1 MATTQ
6 LQLPPQSIE
15 AEEAILGGIL
25 LDPNAMGIVSAILDK
40 EAFYLDCHKT
50 IYQAFLNLQFKNK
63 PHENLILLTDQLTKQ
78 GELDHV
84 GGRNKLATLIDRT
97 VSAANID
104 ALAQLVMEKYTK
116 RRLMIAGDAIARA
129 GQDLWTD
136 PDDAIE
142 FAETQIFEISQKQ
155 HGDRYQLGSA
165 KQMAIELFDYLESGK
180 IQGSKIGWYD
190 LENLTGGLHKSK
202 LKIIGGESH
211 MGKSHVMLAEAYGL
225 LLQGLPVVY
234 ISPEMDKKQVNLRM
248 LAIITGID
256 SAELLD
262 NSHKY
267 LDQIVEGIDK
277 LSELPWKVYD
287 HSSPTV
293 GSIASTVRR
302 AITEFGC
309 PLGAVY
315 IDYLQQIPLSGKQL
329 LSYEIGQVVRGIRD
343 IAKYHEVP
351 IVLGSQLNRSNANAD
366 NKRPN
371 KDMLRNSGEIH
382 EVCDQLVLL
391 YRPGFVSKDPSDQT
405 IELIVEKNRVT
416 GKLGTATM
424 LCDLRTSKFMNLAKS
439 QY

>member
-6 LQLPPQSIE
+6 LQLPPQNIE

-25 LDPNAMGIVSAILDK
+25 LDPNALGIVSAILDK
-40 EAFYLDCHKT
+40 EAFYLDCHKI
-50 IYQAFLNLQFKNK
+50 IYQALLNLQLQNK
-63 PHENLILLTDQLTKQ
+63 PSENMILLADQLTKQ
-78 GELDHV
+78 SQLQDI
-84 GGRNKLATLIDRT
+84 GGRNKLTALIDRT

-104 ALAQLVMEKYTK
+104 ALAKLVMEKYTK
-116 RRLMIAGDAIARA
+116 RRLMIAGDAISRA

-165 KQMAIELFDYLESGK
+165 KEMAIELFEYLESGK
-180 IQGSKIGWYD
+180 IQGAKIGWYD
-190 LENLTGGLHKSK
+190 LENLTGGLHKGK
-202 LKIIGGESH
+202 VKVIGAESH
-211 MGKSHVMLAEAYGL
+211 VGKTHVMLAEAYGL
-225 LLQGLPVVY
+225 LIQGIPVAY
-234 ISPEMDKKQVNLRM
+234 ISPEMDKKQLNLRM
-248 LAIITGID
+248 LAMITGID
-256 SAELLD
+256 SAELMD

-267 LDQIVEGIDK
+267 FDQITEGIDK

-293 GSIASTVRR
+293 GTIASTVRR
-302 AITEFGC
+302 AITEFGQ

-351 IVLGSQLNRSNANAD
+351 IILGSQLNRSNANSE

-371 KDMLRNSGEIH
+371 KDMLRNSGEIY

-391 YRPGFVSKDPSDQT
+391 YRPGLISKDPSDQT

-424 LCDLRTSKFMNLAKS
+424 LCDLRTSRFMNLKKG
-439 QY
+439 Y

>member
-6 LQLPPQSIE
+6 LQIPPCDID
-15 AEEAILGGIL
+15 AEVAILGGIL
-25 LDPNAMGIVSAILDK
+25 LDPNALGIVSAILDK

-50 IYQAFLNLQFKNK
+50 IYQAFLNLQLQNK
-63 PHENLILLTDQLTKQ
+63 PFENMILLIDQLTKQ

-84 GGRNKLATLIDRT
+84 GGRNKIATLVDRT
-97 VSAANID
+97 VSASNID
-104 ALAQLVMEKYTK
+104 ALAKLVMEKYTK
-116 RRLMIAGDAIARA
+116 RRLIMAGDAISRA

-142 FAETQIFEISQKQ
+142 FAENQIFEISQKQ

-165 KQMAIELFDYLESGK
+165 KQMAIELFEYLESGK

-234 ISPEMDKKQVNLRM
+234 ISPEMDQKQVNLRM
-248 LAIITGID
+248 LAMITGID
-256 SAELLD
+256 SSELID
-262 NSHKY
+262 NSDKY
-267 LDQIVEGIDK
+267 FDQITEGIDK

-293 GSIASTVRR
+293 GTIASTVRR
-302 AITEFGC
+302 AISEFGQ

-315 IDYLQQIPLSGKQL
+315 VDYLQQIPLSGKQL
-329 LSYEIGQVVRGIRD
+329 LSYEIGQVVRGLRD

-351 IVLGSQLNRSNANAD
+351 IILGSQLSRSNANSE

-371 KDMLRNSGEIH
+371 KDMLRNSGEIY
-382 EVCDQLVLL
+382 EVCDQLVML

-424 LCDLRTSKFMNLAKS
+424 LCDLKTSKFMNLKKG
-439 QY
+439 Y